1 MEKVPMT
8 ADGASALREELNRLK
23 STERP
28 RIVQEI
34 SEALEQGDLRENA
47 EYQYAKEEQ
56 GLIEGRISEI
66 AAKLSAAQ
74 IIDVRSIPPSG
85 KVIFGTTVTLLN
97 VNTDDEVTYQI
108 VGDDEADITK
118 NKISV
123 YSPVARGLI
132 TKEEGDSVIIQTP
145 SGPVEYEI
153 LTIEHL

>member
-1 MEKVPMT
+1 MKLPR
-8 ADGASALREELNRLK
+8 SYRSNYRCPFN
-23 STERP
+23 ST
-28 RIVQEI
+28 QW
-34 SEALEQGDLRENA
+34 QGD
-47 EYQYAKEEQ
+47 
-56 GLIEGRISEI
+56 
-66 AAKLSAAQ
+66 
-74 IIDVRSIPPSG
+74 
-85 KVIFGTTVTLLN
+85 FCTTVTLLS

>member
-56 GLIEGRISEI
+56 GLIEARISEI

-85 KVIFGTTVTLLN
+85 RVIFGTTVTLLN
-97 VNTDDEVTYQI
+97 VSTDEVTYQI